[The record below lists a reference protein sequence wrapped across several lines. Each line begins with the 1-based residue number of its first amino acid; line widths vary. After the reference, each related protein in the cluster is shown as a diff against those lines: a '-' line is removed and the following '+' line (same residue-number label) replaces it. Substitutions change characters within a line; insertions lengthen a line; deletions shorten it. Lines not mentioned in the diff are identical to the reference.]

1 MIHSNAILIIWGPNS
16 FGGKVKNSKYLFG
29 GKTHQILKWFS
40 MCSTRIPIPNKV
52 FILIYNNHF
61 KHCFYWVR
69 PWQLNS
75 LGRFTHLWNRMNE
88 YQGDCWFQK
97 ESSVWIKRN
106 SFCLLSAFRII
117 TILESIS
124 TLLEG
129 VFCKN
134 ETFVRYPFP
143 TISNR
148 LGSQWASEYWVT
160 KWIPVY
166 NIVEEETKVPQV

>member
-97 ESSVWIKRN
+97 ESSVWIKKK
-106 SFCLLSAFRII
+106 FVLLTFGVSDHYHFGINFNPFRISV
-117 TILESIS
+117 LQKWNFRSIPH
-124 TLLEG
+124 
-129 VFCKN
+129 
-134 ETFVRYPFP
+134 R

-148 LGSQWASEYWVT
+148 
-160 KWIPVY
+160 
-166 NIVEEETKVPQV
+166 